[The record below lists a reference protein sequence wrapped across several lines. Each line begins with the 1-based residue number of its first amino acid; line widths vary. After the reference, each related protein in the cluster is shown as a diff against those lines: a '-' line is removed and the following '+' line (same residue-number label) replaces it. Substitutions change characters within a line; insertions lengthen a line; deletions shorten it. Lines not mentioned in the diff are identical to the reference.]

1 MYLIN
6 GQLHADC
13 RLADALDQLNLD
25 LPQRLGTALRRATVI
40 DAVAAFATRLQDPDF
55 NRHLDPDHRQSLIQF
70 CQPEALNRKLTREL
84 GEQPDTLRRIDYRQ
98 SRFERWSPL
107 GLVVHITPGNAP
119 LLAFCA
125 VIESLLAGNVNWLRP
140 SSSDEG
146 LTARLLHALAQCDA
160 TGQIAGHVAVI
171 PATTAQI
178 GQLCQWANGVS
189 AWGGEAALQAIRQ
202 QLPAGCRWIDWG
214 HRISFVYLTPQS
226 ASPEA
231 LDALA
236 DEVCRLDQQACSSPQ
251 WLLVDSDDEADLRS
265 IGDALAEAFDRR
277 AHQWPTLTP
286 SIQEAS
292 QITTVKAMAQLAHSF
307 VGTTGHVWE
316 APGWRVI
323 WTHDRQLGPSPLFR
337 TVLLKPLPRAQ
348 ITRTLL
354 PWRNALQSCALICTE
369 HETAELTQTLI
380 SAGVTRIAPAVSI
393 HEGYEGEPHD
403 GVYALQRLSRRV
415 SVSLPVATLSTC
427 ATLDPLPAPPCIA
440 GRPIMNKETF
450 VTRPINPAARL
461 YFRSGG
467 SSGVPVLS
475 GFSYRDFDRQM
486 RAAADGLFAAGLDPA
501 HDRVMNLFFS
511 GGLYGG
517 FFSFSKVLELL
528 GVTHLPMGAPAD
540 DDYREIAR
548 MIIDQ
553 RVTTLVGMP
562 STLHRLFI
570 NEQAR
575 LRAYGG
581 IEKVFLGGEH
591 PGEQSRA
598 LMHSCGVRLIRS
610 AIYGSVDAG
619 PLGHACPATSDG
631 VFHLMSDI
639 QHLEIVAFEADQ
651 PVNGDE
657 IGRLVFTSI
666 ERQGQDVQRYDLGD
680 SGRWIPGRCP
690 CGLPA
695 PRFELLQR
703 HGRLLRIGTDFI
715 CLETL
720 ARHLQVE
727 FQLVLEHAPD
737 GLERMRFRSSLP
749 AREVHDRLLDYPT
762 LATLIRTGLLTVD
775 AERCAIDQFARN
787 KHSGK
792 TPQVIDNRSVVPPT
806 DLQGMQHEHKD

>member
-6 GQLHADC
+6 GQLHPDC
-13 RLADALDQLNLD
+13 RLDAALEQLHLD
-25 LPQRLGTALRRATVI
+25 LPQRLGTALQRGTVL
-40 DAVAAFATRLQDPDF
+40 DAVAVFATRLHVPDPALP
-55 NRHLDPDHRQSLIQF
+55 LDPEHRQSLIEF
-70 CQPEALNRKLTREL
+70 CQPQALQHKLQREL
-84 GEQPDTLRRIDYRQ
+84 GEQPDALRRIDYRQ
-98 SRFERWSPL
+98 PRFERWSPL

-125 VIESLLAGNVNWLRP
+125 MIESLLAGNVNWLRP
-140 SSSDEG
+140 SSSDQG
-146 LTARLLHALAQCDA
+146 LTARLLHALTQCDA
-160 TGQIAGHVAVI
+160 TGQIAGHVAVT
-171 PATTAQI
+171 PATTEQI
-178 GQLCQWANGVS
+178 GQLCERANGIS
-189 AWGGEAALQAIRQ
+189 AWGGESALQSIRRQ
-202 QLPAGCRWIDWG
+202 IPAGCRWIDWG
-214 HRISFVYLTPQS
+214 HRISFVYLTPET

-231 LDALA
+231 LDAVA

-251 WLLVDSDDEADLRS
+251 WLLVDSDDEAVLRIIGADLAK
-265 IGDALAEAFDRR
+265 ALERR
-277 AHQWPTLTP
+277 AQHWPALMP
-286 SIQEAS
+286 SLQEAS
-292 QITTVKAMAQLAHSF
+292 QITTDTAIAQLTQSF
-307 VGTTGHVWE
+307 VGPPGHVWK

-323 WTHDRQLGPSPLFR
+323 WTHDQQLAPSPLFR
-337 TVLLKPLPRAQ
+337 SVLLKPLPRTQVIEA
-348 ITRTLL
+348 LV
-354 PWRNALQSCALICTE
+354 PWRNMLQSCALICSE
-369 HETAELTQTLI
+369 HETAELSQMLI
-380 SAGVTRIAPAVSI
+380 AAGVTRIAPVESI

-427 ATLDPLPAPPCIA
+427 ATLDPLPAPPCVA

-501 HDRVMNLFFS
+501 RDRVMNLFFS

-548 MIIDQ
+548 LIIEQ

-562 STLHRLFI
+562 STLHRLFL
-570 NEQAR
+570 NEQSR
-575 LRAYGG
+575 LRDYGG

-591 PGEQSRA
+591 PGEQSLA

-631 VFHLMSDI
+631 VFHLMSNI

-775 AERCAIDQFARN
+775 AEHCAIDQFARN